1 MDFKEYQKDSTR
13 SDMNVVVK
21 DSNLAYYALG
31 LCDESGE
38 VAGKIKKLYRDHNG
52 QLTEEYKKEI
62 EKELGDV
69 VWYLSQICTKLGV
82 SFEEVAQMNL
92 DKLKSRMD
100 RGKITGDGDNR

>member
-1 MDFKEYQKDSTR
+1 
-13 SDMNVVVK
+13 MNVVVK